1 MSPRGHLDF
10 NIAIQVF
17 IYSKYYQLS
26 GLSLLV
32 AFIQDVSYE
41 KNQSKH
47 SYEIHIRWEMSNI
60 SIHYTAEPIKNDKI
74 DTELT
79 FKKLR
84 RSLSS
89 IQLL

>member
-10 NIAIQVF
+10 NIATQVF

-47 SYEIHIRWEMSNI
+47 SYEIHI
-60 SIHYTAEPIKNDKI
+60 HYTAEPIKNDKI

>member
-47 SYEIHIRWEMSNI
+47 SYEIHIR
-60 SIHYTAEPIKNDKI
+60 
-74 DTELT
+74 
-79 FKKLR
+79 
-84 RSLSS
+84 
-89 IQLL
+89 